1 MQYPRAYEK
10 IPNIMTT
17 WEDVNTDTEND
28 KVGKRTKERVN
39 QRRGGRSGEILPRKE
54 WIVNILNRPTT

>member
-1 MQYPRAYEK
+1 MQYKPQKEKKNPGQGNSKNESMQYPRAYEK

-17 WEDVNTDTEND
+17 WEDVDTDTEND

-39 QRRGGRSGEILPRKE
+39 
-54 WIVNILNRPTT
+54 